1 MAAPRTYTRT
11 MNGWWRRNPF
21 YVRYMVREASC
32 VFIVAYALVLLAGLA
47 QLAQDRA
54 AYEAWLEGLSRPG
67 PLAFHVITLV
77 LVVYHAWTW
86 FKVMP
91 KTLPFVRFG
100 GRRVPDGAIVAG
112 AVAAGVA
119 SSLAV
124 FLVVW
129 WWRP

>member
-1 MAAPRTYTRT
+1 MPAPRTYTRPMT
-11 MNGWWRRNPF
+11 GWWRRNPF
-21 YVRYMVREASC
+21 YMRYMVREASS

-47 QLAQDRA
+47 RLAQGRA
-54 AYEAWLEGLSRPG
+54 AFEVWLDGLTNPG
-67 PLAFHVITLV
+67 SLAFHVITLA

-91 KTLPFVRFG
+91 NTLPFVRFG
-100 GRRVPDGAIVAG
+100 GRRVPDGAIVAA
-112 AVAAGVA
+112 AVVSGVA

-129 WWRP
+129 WYRP